1 MATLRFFTD
10 FADQAV
16 MLPLAV
22 VVTVAMLAA
31 GWRRGALAW
40 ATVIGGTLAVM
51 LVLKLLAGTCGTVLL
66 GSPLRSPSGHT
77 ASAAAIYG
85 GGLALLLRRAWPRAP
100 VALLCAG
107 TLAVLIGI
115 TRVVLGAHSVIEVVV
130 GGGVGVAA
138 AMLLVRAAGPVPA
151 PTRARSLPALG
162 AVVATLLVF
171 HGLHMPAEAAIRKV
185 RLTWLPFGLCHVG
198 T

>member
-1 MATLRFFTD
+1 MVTLRYLTD

-22 VVTVAMLAA
+22 VVAVAMLAA
-31 GWRRGALAW
+31 GWARGALAW
-40 ATVIGGTLAVM
+40 ATIIGGMLAVM

-66 GSPLRSPSGHT
+66 GSELRSPSGHT

-85 GGLALLLRRAWPRAP
+85 GGLALVLRRALPGAP
-100 VALLCAG
+100 VAFLCAG
-107 TLAVLIGI
+107 TLAVLIGV
-115 TRVVLGAHSVIEVVV
+115 TRVMLGAHSVVEVMV
-130 GGGVGVAA
+130 GGAVGVAA
-138 AMLLVRAAGPVPA
+138 AMLLVRVAGPVPD
-151 PTRARSLPALG
+151 RVRSLPAVG
-162 AVVATLLVF
+162 AVVATLVVF

-185 RLTWLPFGLCHVG
+185 RLTWLPFGLCRVQ